1 MSATGGGR
9 PRWLFL
15 SISIAILLVSLP
27 SASLPVQPA
36 TPKHHTHLPALPRP
50 DSVLDRALAETLA
63 LKRPG
68 DEVGVIA
75 QFVGRITSEDREVL
89 SNLGIRVLREY
100 RALPAVYAIGTREA
114 IFLLSQYPRTFWM
127 EHNSRMELLM
137 NGTTTV
143 INATTVWASE
153 IIERGGYT
161 RHPID
166 GTGVTVALV
175 DTGCDGGHPDFDYG
189 EKVIINLKSD
199 FDQSFTEMQDT
210 DTGSGH
216 GTHCAG
222 TILGNGD
229 ASAGARRGVAP
240 GARLVSI
247 STGEHWLQNV
257 VGALEWVYEH
267 SRPGNNP
274 WNIRACSNSWG
285 AGAGEY
291 DPQDAVSQLAM
302 KLTYENNV
310 VVVFAAGN
318 SGENNH
324 DGHTIETSTYGN
336 TPCIIEV
343 AAALHDGG
351 GLAYFSSRGQ
361 SDLNQTWPDVA
372 APGYR
377 IWATEARGTQIT
389 AMVKLNN
396 PSTDAP
402 DAYYMAISG
411 TSMATP
417 HVSGLVALLWQAC
430 PSLRVMELH
439 ENYNGSDPTWW
450 TDPLTRIHEAEY
462 ILEVTA
468 DYMVNE
474 STNGVP
480 PNNST
485 SPTHF
490 NHPYDYGQGY
500 GLVNASRAVEV
511 ALILEEMRR
520 TDVCATAQQA
530 FEAYMRAQG
539 LLVKKEV
546 KKQTDTIVTSWKGD
560 WGYLMDNRNTLV
572 THHARKVLIPE
583 NAGKLIIDLN
593 YNPTIGKQ
601 RALGELTVA
610 VDSNGDGSID
620 WRGHGGWSNSGSKH
634 DEVDASA
641 IGPTG
646 SVWDFYI
653 EGNFIRLPSWDGNP
667 ITNQFRELL
676 VEYTI
681 GIQAQ
686 LNPVDGGA
694 RIPEV
699 DLHAAYAQWEFG
711 PYTGGNMSVTM
722 ERLFYDLNR
731 LNPPERPRPSPSE
744 GAPGPWLAALAL
756 GLIIGVALFWYA
768 RKRGSLSRFLQLGR

>member
-1 MSATGGGR
+1 M
-9 PRWLFL
+9 
-15 SISIAILLVSLP
+15 
-27 SASLPVQPA
+27 
-36 TPKHHTHLPALPRP
+36 
-50 DSVLDRALAETLA
+50 LDRALAETLA